1 MRYTK
6 EEARGS
12 KLESGRLID
21 VQQGDNHDD
30 IICTL
35 RPITIGTKMYRP
47 GLWHWK
53 SENVPADHSITH
65 TVCMLRQR

>member
-12 KLESGRLID
+12 KLESGRLSD

-47 GLWHWK
+47 GLWH
-53 SENVPADHSITH
+53 
-65 TVCMLRQR
+65 